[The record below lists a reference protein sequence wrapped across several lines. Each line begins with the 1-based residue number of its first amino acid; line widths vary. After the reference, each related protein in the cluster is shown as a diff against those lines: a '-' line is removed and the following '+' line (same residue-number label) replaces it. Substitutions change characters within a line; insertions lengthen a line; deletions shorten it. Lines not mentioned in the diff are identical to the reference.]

1 MVALFY
7 VWGVSPTDRRQCPHG
22 GIAQMLSKQTPTQPA
37 SLDLPTSPST
47 FSALETLPPGP
58 THHQSTSD
66 GADQP
71 VVGTRLGNYELTRL
85 IGSGATSVVYKG
97 RHRKLR
103 IPVAVKVLRASA
115 LAGSDKLL
123 SKLVSEAVL
132 LARMNHPHVVRLWD
146 LEDEGPH
153 PYLVLEYVDGMSLA
167 ELLARKNA
175 PIWAGIA
182 IAFIRQA
189 VEGLAQAHALGIVH
203 RDVKP
208 GNLLLGHDGTAK
220 VADLGLAVVVGEW
233 LSRTSGPG
241 SIETAPAG
249 TAAYLAPEQAYSPT
263 TVDFRADVYSL
274 GCTLYHAVTGRLPFE
289 GRSTM
294 EVILKHLNEPPT
306 PPRQL
311 IPEVS
316 RDISDLI
323 MRMMAK
329 KPDERMTSYEELRTE
344 LGRVV

>member
-1 MVALFY
+1 
-7 VWGVSPTDRRQCPHG
+7 
-22 GIAQMLSKQTPTQPA
+22 MLSEKSTTPAPIEVT
-37 SLDLPTSPST
+37 TSPPT
-47 FSALETLPPGP
+47 FPALETLTPGVSEPQTKSDPP
-58 THHQSTSD
+58 
-66 GADQP
+66 DQP

-85 IGSGATSVVYKG
+85 IGAGATSVVFKG
-97 RHRKLR
+97 RHRKLK
-103 IPVAVKVLRASA
+103 IPVAVKVLRQSA
-115 LAGSDKLL
+115 LSGSSKLL

-132 LARMNHPHVVRLWD
+132 LARLNHPHVVRLWD

-167 ELLARKNA
+167 ELLARKNS
-175 PIWAGIA
+175 PIWAGFA

-249 TAAYLAPEQAYSPT
+249 TAAYLAPEQAYAPKS
-263 TVDFRADVYSL
+263 VDFRADIYSL
-274 GCTLYHAVTGRLPFE
+274 GCTLYHAVTGRLPFD
-289 GRSTM
+289 GRSSM
-294 EVILKHLNEPPT
+294 EVIMKHLNERPI

-311 IPEVS
+311 IPEVT

-323 MRMMAK
+323 LRMMAK
-329 KPDERMTSYEELRTE
+329 KPEERMSSYEELRTE
-344 LGRVV
+344 LGRVVGDRRIARPLAQSFLAFAVQ